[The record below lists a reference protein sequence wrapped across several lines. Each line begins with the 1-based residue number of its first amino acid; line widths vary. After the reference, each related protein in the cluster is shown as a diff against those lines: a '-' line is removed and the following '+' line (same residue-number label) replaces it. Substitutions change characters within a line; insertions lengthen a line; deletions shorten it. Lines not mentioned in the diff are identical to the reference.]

1 MNSNEKKNDCHAVL
15 ELSYGDERKAASILG
30 AVDLENRGYVDA
42 ELSGGTIIFRCR
54 SFDPGILRNTLDDLL
69 SCVGIAERIVGCCE
83 NGKSDEK

>member
-1 MNSNEKKNDCHAVL
+1 MKEKENKNECHAVL

-54 SFDPGILRNTLDDLL
+54 SPEPGILRNTLDDLL
-69 SCVGIAERIVGCCE
+69 SCVGIAEHMVGCCE
-83 NGKSDEK
+83 KGKSDEK